1 LDGSHIVNIRG
12 KVLRAEKDD
21 ENFAASA
28 WKKSGEL
35 NQKWKLVYVDEMEAD
50 PKDGDLAAEW
60 GFKINRDFFLI
71 SALPGRRFL
80 DFIPGNKLVIK
91 TRNGRKSQK
100 YYFHW

>member
-1 LDGSHIVNIRG
+1 MNIHG
-12 KVLRAEKDD
+12 KVLRAEKDL
-21 ENFAASA
+21 ENFASTV

-35 NQKWKLVYVDEMEAD
+35 NQKWKVVYVDEMETD
-50 PKDGDLAAEW
+50 PKDGDLAKEW

-71 SALPGRRFL
+71 SALPARRHL

-91 TRNGRKSQK
+91 TRNGRISQK